1 MRKLFF
7 TGLAALLLTAT
18 AAAQGKY
25 ASALIAE
32 DMKKDA
38 HVVIREE
45 KIMFDVKSR
54 DKALLKIHRVFT
66 VLDEAGKDELFFYQF
81 TDRFNSLEDVNIE
94 VFDAKGKSVR
104 SYSRSDLAREANPYE
119 LVPDGKVYYLNIPV
133 PMLPATVRVDY
144 EIKKNGLLNYPDYLP
159 QETYQS
165 VEHSEYF
172 VKVPADLGLRYKT
185 LNGLSKPVIDE
196 SDKKNISYTWTVS
209 NMPVKEYEEGSGSF
223 RNSFPRVM
231 LSPNRFE
238 LDGYEGDMSSWKSL
252 GLWYNDLVKTDNTL
266 SPSFRSEILQL
277 TAKAG
282 SDKEKA
288 RLIYEFLQNNYRYV
302 SIQLG
307 IGGFKPFSA
316 DFVHRKKYGDCKA
329 LSNYMQACLSAVN
342 IKSYSAWIKGDPLPN
357 RIDPSFPKD
366 DFNHQV
372 LCIPFPGDTTWLE
385 CTSSTNDFGVL
396 GAFTENRYGLL
407 LTEQGGILVNTP
419 KTRADDNHYSSFT
432 KVMLNDDGSGKAT
445 ATISSTGEFK
455 SYFNAAAQGKKDEQK
470 NFIVKHLEFIQPDA
484 FEFKYVKGRP
494 AAITD
499 ISLDLEKIPDFTAGS
514 KFFLNPRIYKMWSTA
529 LPKSLERIEDY
540 YLPYPQVLTDTTLYL
555 LPDGFAMETLPKP
568 RKLNFEYGSFAST
581 YTYDADKKAITT
593 TAKLV
598 LNESMI
604 PAARFAEAKKFFND
618 VLGEYQE
625 KIVIKRL

>member
-7 TGLAALLLTAT
+7 TGLASLLLTAT
-18 AAAQGKY
+18 GAAQGKFP
-25 ASALIAE
+25 AALIDE
-32 DMKKDA
+32 DLKEDA
-38 HVVIREE
+38 HVVVREE
-45 KIMFDVKSR
+45 KIVFDI
-54 DKALLKIHRVFT
+54 KAKGKAFLKIHRVFT
-66 VLDEAGKDELFFYQF
+66 VLDEAGKDELFFYHP
-81 TDRFNSLEDVNIE
+81 TDQFNSLEDISIE

-104 SYSRSDLAREANPYE
+104 SYYRSDLAKQANTSE
-119 LVPDGKVYYLNIPV
+119 LVPDGKIYYLNIPV
-133 PMLPATVRVDY
+133 PTLPATVRVDY
-144 EIKKNGLLNYPDYLP
+144 EIKMNGLFSYPDYLP
-159 QETYQS
+159 LHPYQS
-165 VEHSEYF
+165 VESSEYV
-172 VKVPADLGLRYKT
+172 VKVPAELGLRYKT

-196 SDKKNISYTWTVS
+196 TDKKNISYTWMVK
-209 NMPVKEYEEGSGSF
+209 NLPVKEYEEGSGSF

-238 LDGYEGDMSSWKSL
+238 LDGYEGDMSSWKSM

-266 SPSFRSEILQL
+266 SPSFKTEIQQL
-277 TAKAG
+277 TAKAA

-307 IGGFKPFSA
+307 IGGLKPFSA

-357 RIDPSFPKD
+357 RIDPSFPQD

-372 LCIPFPGDTTWLE
+372 LCIPFTGDTTWLE
-385 CTSSTNDFGVL
+385 CTSNTNDFGVL
-396 GAFTENRYGLL
+396 GAFTENRYSLL

-419 KTRADDNHYSSFT
+419 KTKANDNRYSSFT

-455 SYFNAAAQGKKDEQK
+455 SYFNAAAQSKKDEQK

-494 AAITD
+494 AAVTD
-499 ISLDLEKIPDFTAGS
+499 ISLELEKIPDFTAGN
-514 KFFLNPRIYKMWSTA
+514 KFFLNPRIYKMWSTG
-529 LPKSLERIEDY
+529 LPKAAERVEDY

-555 LPDGFAMETLPKP
+555 LPDGFAMETLPKA
-568 RKLNFEYGSFAST
+568 RKLNFEYGSFNST
-581 YTYDADKKAITT
+581 YTYDADKKTIIT

-604 PAARFAEAKKFFND
+604 PAAKFASAKKFFNE

-625 KIVIKRL
+625 KVVIKRL